1 MCGITI
7 LWGPAITKQSH
18 AASMKTL
25 QHRGPNI
32 ESHKQ
37 LILANGIHVGF
48 VRLHIQGSRH
58 GAEQPFQAGEHTVVC
73 NGEIYNA
80 GILQRLLS
88 LDVPRGSSDC
98 AVIPALIGRG
108 FTLAGVARQL
118 DGDFA
123 IASVGASSI
132 EVTRDPYGVRPL
144 RVGRGNGWWGV
155 VSESVAWPSPPDEEF
170 AVQPGAVLTI
180 DIATGRT
187 TNTEIWHQ
195 PPWLKI
201 PYWRSSLEG
210 LTAGGQALRH
220 ALEES
225 VTKRLVGLADIALWD
240 RDTLGSILIGRLVG
254 AKKVHRVSGASI
266 AEAAETAS
274 SAGCRVLL
282 IDRGCTELFGAEGS
296 LDAADYEGAIDKAL
310 CDIQTEADD
319 VAAAA
324 HSVEVRSPFLDRQ
337 FVAVARGLPT
347 DALQAVGEGLL
358 RTAFDG

>member
-1 MCGITI
+1 
-7 LWGPAITKQSH
+7 
-18 AASMKTL
+18 MKTL
-25 QHRGPNI
+25 QHRGPNT

-37 LILANGIHVGF
+37 LILANGVYVGF

-58 GAEQPFQAGEHTVVC
+58 GAEQPFQEGSHTVVC

-80 GILQRLLS
+80 AILQQLLGIH
-88 LDVPRGSSDC
+88 VPRGASDC
-98 AVIPALIGRG
+98 AVIPALLGRG
-108 FTLAGVARQL
+108 FSLAGVARQL

-123 IASVGASSI
+123 IASVGASTI

-144 RVGRGNGWWGV
+144 RVGRGDGWWGI
-155 VSESVAWPSPPDEEF
+155 VSEPVAWPSKPTEEF
-170 AVQPGAVLTI
+170 AVQPGAALTI

-187 TNTEIWHQ
+187 VNTEVWHQ

-220 ALEES
+220 ALEEA
-225 VTKRLVGLADIALWD
+225 VTKRLVGLANIAVWD
-240 RDTLGSILIGRLVG
+240 RDTLGSSLIGRLAGSRKVHHVRGSSVG
-254 AKKVHRVSGASI
+254 AAAAAAS
-266 AEAAETAS
+266 A
-274 SAGCRVLL
+274 AGCRVLL
-282 IDRGCTELFGAEGS
+282 IDRGCAELFNPDGS
-296 LDAADYEGAIDKAL
+296 LDAAAYEGAIDKAL
-310 CDIQTEADD
+310 CNLQTEADD

-347 DALQAVGEGLL
+347 DALQAVGDGLL
-358 RTAFDG
+358 RTAFE

>member
-1 MCGITI
+1 
-7 LWGPAITKQSH
+7 
-18 AASMKTL
+18 MKTL
-25 QHRGPNI
+25 QHRGPNT
-32 ESHKQ
+32 ETHKQ
-37 LILANGIHVGF
+37 LILANGVHVGF

-58 GAEQPFQAGEHTVVC
+58 GAEQPFQDGQRTVVC

-80 GILQRLLS
+80 AILQQLLG
-88 LDVPRGSSDC
+88 LQIERGASDC
-98 AVIPALIGRG
+98 AVVPALLGREL
-108 FTLAGVARQL
+108 TLVGAARQL

-123 IASVGASSI
+123 IVSVGSSTI

-144 RVGRGNGWWGV
+144 RVGRGDGWWGI
-155 VSESVAWPSPPDEEF
+155 VSEPAAWPAKPIEEF
-170 AVQPGAVLTI
+170 AVKPGTALTI

-187 TNTEIWHQ
+187 VNTEVWHQ

-220 ALEES
+220 ALEEA
-225 VTKRLVGLADIALWD
+225 VTKRLVGLANIAVWT
-240 RDTLGSILIGRLVG
+240 RDTLGSSLIQQLIGAR
-254 AKKVHRVSGASI
+254 KVHRVRGASV
-266 AEAAETAS
+266 AAAAAAAS
-274 SAGCRVLL
+274 AAGCRVLL
-282 IDRGCTELFGAEGS
+282 IDRGCTELFGADGS
-296 LDAADYEGAIDKAL
+296 LDAAAYEGAIDKAL
-310 CDIQTEADD
+310 CDLETEADD

-358 RTAFDG
+358 RTAFEG